1 MTDKPYTIIET
12 ADPLR
17 HLPTIRAVTPGL
29 DPGAIANA
37 HAVMIDEL
45 TRLRAPSLSVNA
57 QAEEFEALADYWVAV
72 ARIVDR
78 ALLASGRELKSNTTA
93 DVDLKDFTDQFYGA
107 VDGFACYHADRAAET
122 AREEQ
127 EEAARPVVRSF
138 GDQLF
143 EDMQRLNKL
152 LYGSR

>member
-1 MTDKPYTIIET
+1 MTDTNKPYTIIET
-12 ADPLR
+12 ADPLK
-17 HLPTIRAVTPGL
+17 HLPPVALTEGKP
-29 DPGAIANA
+29 IAAA
-37 HAVMIDEL
+37 HTTMIDDL

-93 DVDLKDFTDQFYGA
+93 DVDLKDFTDQFFGA

-127 EEAARPVVRSF
+127 EEAVREPVRSF

-152 LYGSR
+152 LYGR